1 MLALPPDERPSLR
14 TPWQEPGRNAWTA
27 GMDDFLTKPIQ
38 PKLLT
43 ETLNRWAAAVT
54 SKLEIA

>member
-1 MLALPPDERPSLR
+1 
-14 TPWQEPGRNAWTA
+14 
-27 GMDDFLTKPIQ
+27 MDDFLTKPIQ

-43 ETLNRWAAAVT
+43 ETLNRRAAAVT